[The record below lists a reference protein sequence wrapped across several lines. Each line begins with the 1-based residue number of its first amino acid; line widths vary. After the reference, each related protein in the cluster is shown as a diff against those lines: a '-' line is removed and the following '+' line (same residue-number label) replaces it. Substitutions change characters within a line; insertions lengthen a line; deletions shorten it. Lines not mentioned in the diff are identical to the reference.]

1 MANDIYFRTSLS
13 GYNKNDVIRF
23 IEKLNSEQ
31 VERVNELNDRIRIS
45 QTEAKKMS
53 VELDAM
59 KKKCAQLESQLSMS
73 DENRAIND
81 EKAQK
86 YDAMQGTYADIMLDA
101 EHISKEKVKLAEE
114 KAEKILAEATEIKKR
129 IVDENKRILENSK
142 NEFLAVVERLT
153 ASLDESIAKT
163 GIGEGNE

>member
-1 MANDIYFRTSLS
+1 MSKDIYFRTSLS

-53 VELDAM
+53 AELEEM
-59 KKKCAQLESQLSMS
+59 KRKCAQLESQLSMS

-86 YDAMQGTYADIMLDA
+86 YDAMQGSFADIMLDA
-101 EHISKEKVKLAEE
+101 EHTSKEKVRLAEE
-114 KAEKILAEATEIKKR
+114 KAEKVLAEAMEIKKR
-129 IVDENKRILENSK
+129 IVTENKQILENSK
-142 NEFLAVVERLT
+142 NEFLALVERLT
-153 ASLDESIAKT
+153 ISLDETITKT
-163 GIGEGNE
+163 GIGETNE